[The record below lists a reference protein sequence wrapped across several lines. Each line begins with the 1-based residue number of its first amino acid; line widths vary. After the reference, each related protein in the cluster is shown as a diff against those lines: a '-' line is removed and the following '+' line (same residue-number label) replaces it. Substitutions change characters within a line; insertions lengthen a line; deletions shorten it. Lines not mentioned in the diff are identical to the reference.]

1 MNVLSH
7 QLFSW
12 QASNEAY
19 QTTLDGTGKFK
30 PPAETNEN
38 PVDLMKELVD
48 EDPRVTIPYIA

>member
-1 MNVLSH
+1 MDVFHH

-30 PPAETNEN
+30 PPTETDEKI
-38 PVDLMKELVD
+38 VDLMKELVG
-48 EDPRVTIPYIA
+48 EDPRVIISYIA